1 MEVYLDNSA
10 TTLIKPP
17 QVAQA
22 VYDAINTMGNSGR
35 GAYNSSISSSMV
47 LYETRELI
55 AEMFNLHYPEQVA
68 FTLNATEALNTAI
81 NGLIS
86 YNDHIITT
94 ELEHNSVLRPL
105 YRLEEKG
112 TELTIIKAND
122 WGNINYIDIEKAIK
136 SNTKAI
142 VCTHC
147 SNLTGNVLDIAKI
160 GEICKRHNI
169 LFILDAS
176 QSAGIFDIDM
186 EKQNIDVVCFTGHK
200 SLYGPQGT
208 GGICIKKGVNI
219 SPLKVGGSGIKTFEK
234 TAPSSMPEHIEAGTV
249 NSHSIAG
256 LKAGLE
262 FIQKTGISKIREK
275 ENMLVDLFYNS
286 IKNIKDI
293 KIYGDFSTKERGPI
307 VSLNL
312 GNYSSSSVSDELFER
327 FEIATR
333 SGGHCAPLM
342 HKALSTEKQGAV
354 RFSFSYFNTK
364 DEVLFAS
371 KALKIL
377 GEE

>member
-1 MEVYLDNSA
+1 MIYLDNSA

-55 AEMFNLHYPEQVA
+55 AKMFNLSSPEQVA

-81 NGLIS
+81 NGLILP
-86 YNDHIITT
+86 NDHIITT

-112 TELTIIKAND
+112 TELTIINANNA
-122 WGNINYIDIEKAIK
+122 GNIDYTDVENAIK
-136 SNTKAI
+136 ANTKAI

-147 SNLTGNVLDIAKI
+147 SNLTGNVIDISKI
-160 GEICKRHNI
+160 GEICRRHDI

-208 GGICIKKGVNI
+208 GGICIKKVLI
-219 SPLKVGGSGIKTFEK
+219 LPLLKSEVVVLKPLKRLPLIQCLN
-234 TAPSSMPEHIEAGTV
+234 I
-249 NSHSIAG
+249 
-256 LKAGLE
+256 LKLE
-262 FIQKTGISKIREK
+262 Q
-275 ENMLVDLFYNS
+275 
-286 IKNIKDI
+286 
-293 KIYGDFSTKERGPI
+293 
-307 VSLNL
+307 
-312 GNYSSSSVSDELFER
+312 
-327 FEIATR
+327 
-333 SGGHCAPLM
+333 
-342 HKALSTEKQGAV
+342 
-354 RFSFSYFNTK
+354 
-364 DEVLFAS
+364 
-371 KALKIL
+371 
-377 GEE
+377 

>member
-1 MEVYLDNSA
+1 MIYLDNSA

-35 GAYNSSISSSMV
+35 GAYNSSISSSIV

-136 SNTKAI
+136 YNTKAI

>member
-1 MEVYLDNSA
+1 MIYLDNSA

-105 YRLEEKG
+105 YRLEEKC

-136 SNTKAI
+136 YNTKAI

-342 HKALSTEKQGAV
+342 HKALGTEKQGAV

>member
-1 MEVYLDNSA
+1 M
-10 TTLIKPP
+10 
-17 QVAQA
+17 
-22 VYDAINTMGNSGR
+22 
-35 GAYNSSISSSMV
+35 
-47 LYETRELI
+47 
-55 AEMFNLHYPEQVA
+55 
-68 FTLNATEALNTAI
+68 
-81 NGLIS
+81 
-86 YNDHIITT
+86 
-94 ELEHNSVLRPL
+94 EHNSVLRPL

-136 SNTKAI
+136 YNTKAI

>member
-1 MEVYLDNSA
+1 MIYLDNSA

-35 GAYNSSISSSMV
+35 GAYNSSISSSIV

-136 SNTKAI
+136 YNTKAI

-147 SNLTGNVLDIAKI
+147 SNLTGNVLNIAKI

-200 SLYGPQGT
+200 SLYGHQGT

-342 HKALSTEKQGAV
+342 HKALGTEKQGAV

>member
-1 MEVYLDNSA
+1 MIYLDNSA

-17 QVAQA
+17 QVAQD

-136 SNTKAI
+136 YNTKAI

-176 QSAGIFDIDM
+176 QIAGIFDIDM

-342 HKALSTEKQGAV
+342 HKALGTEKQGAV

>member
-1 MEVYLDNSA
+1 MIYLDNSA

-22 VYDAINTMGNSGR
+22 VYDAINKMGNSGR

>member
-1 MEVYLDNSA
+1 MIYLDNSA

-136 SNTKAI
+136 YNTKAI

-234 TAPSSMPEHIEAGTV
+234 TAPSLMPEHIEAGTV

-342 HKALSTEKQGAV
+342 HKALGTEKQGAV

>member
-1 MEVYLDNSA
+1 MIYLDNSA

-55 AEMFNLHYPEQVA
+55 AEMFNLHCPEQVA

-136 SNTKAI
+136 YNTKAI

-342 HKALSTEKQGAV
+342 HKALGTEKQGAV

>member
-1 MEVYLDNSA
+1 MIYLDNSA

-22 VYDAINTMGNSGR
+22 VYDAINTLGNSGR

-136 SNTKAI
+136 YNTKAI

>member
-1 MEVYLDNSA
+1 MIYLDNSA

-136 SNTKAI
+136 YNTKAI

-234 TAPSSMPEHIEAGTV
+234 TAPSSMPEHIEAGIV

>member
-1 MEVYLDNSA
+1 MIYLDNSA

-35 GAYNSSISSSMV
+35 GAYNSSISSSIV

-136 SNTKAI
+136 YNTKAI

-262 FIQKTGISKIREK
+262 FIQKTVISKIREK

-342 HKALSTEKQGAV
+342 HKALGTEKQGAV

>member
-1 MEVYLDNSA
+1 MIYLDNSA

-136 SNTKAI
+136 YNTKAI

-342 HKALSTEKQGAV
+342 HKALGTEKQGAI

>member
-1 MEVYLDNSA
+1 MIYLDNSA

-35 GAYNSSISSSMV
+35 GAYNSSISSSIV

-136 SNTKAI
+136 YNTKAI

-147 SNLTGNVLDIAKI
+147 SNLTVNVLDIAKI

-262 FIQKTGISKIREK
+262 FIQKTGLSKIREK

>member
-1 MEVYLDNSA
+1 MIYLDNSA

-22 VYDAINTMGNSGR
+22 VYDAINTMGNSDR

-136 SNTKAI
+136 YNTKAI

-342 HKALSTEKQGAV
+342 HKALGTEKQGAV

>member
-1 MEVYLDNSA
+1 MIYLDNSA

>member
-1 MEVYLDNSA
+1 MIYLDNSA

-35 GAYNSSISSSMV
+35 GAYNSSISSSIV

-136 SNTKAI
+136 YNTKAI

-262 FIQKTGISKIREK
+262 FIQKTGLSKIREK

-342 HKALSTEKQGAV
+342 HKALGTEKQGAV

>member
-1 MEVYLDNSA
+1 MIYLDNSA

-136 SNTKAI
+136 YNTKAI

-186 EKQNIDVVCFTGHK
+186 EKQNIDVICFTGHK

>member
-1 MEVYLDNSA
+1 MIYLDNSA

-35 GAYNSSISSSMV
+35 GAYNSSISSSIV

-136 SNTKAI
+136 YNTKAI

-262 FIQKTGISKIREK
+262 FIQKTGLSKIREK

>member
-1 MEVYLDNSA
+1 MIYLDNSA

-136 SNTKAI
+136 YNTKAI

-262 FIQKTGISKIREK
+262 FIQETGISKIREK
-275 ENMLVDLFYNS
+275 ENMLVKLFYD
-286 IKNIKDI
+286 NIKDIKNI

-342 HKALSTEKQGAV
+342 HKALGTEKQGAV
-354 RFSFSYFNTK
+354 RFSFSYFNTE
-364 DEVLFAS
+364 DEVLFAA

>member
-1 MEVYLDNSA
+1 MIYLDNSA

-35 GAYNSSISSSMV
+35 GAYNSSISSSIV

-136 SNTKAI
+136 YNTKAI

-186 EKQNIDVVCFTGHK
+186 EKQNIGVVCFTGHK

>member
-1 MEVYLDNSA
+1 MIYLDNSA

-136 SNTKAI
+136 YNTKAI

-186 EKQNIDVVCFTGHK
+186 EKQNIGVVCFTGHK

>member
-1 MEVYLDNSA
+1 MIYLDNSA

-342 HKALSTEKQGAV
+342 HKALGTEKQGAV

>member
-1 MEVYLDNSA
+1 
-10 TTLIKPP
+10 
-17 QVAQA
+17 
-22 VYDAINTMGNSGR
+22 
-35 GAYNSSISSSMV
+35 
-47 LYETRELI
+47 
-55 AEMFNLHYPEQVA
+55 MFNLHYPEQVA

-136 SNTKAI
+136 YNTKAI

-262 FIQKTGISKIREK
+262 FIQKTGLSKIREK

>member
-1 MEVYLDNSA
+1 MIYIDNSA

-136 SNTKAI
+136 YNTKAI

>member
-1 MEVYLDNSA
+1 MIYLDNSA

-136 SNTKAI
+136 YNTKAI

-342 HKALSTEKQGAV
+342 HKALQGAV

>member
-1 MEVYLDNSA
+1 MIYLDNSA

-136 SNTKAI
+136 YNTKAI

-342 HKALSTEKQGAV
+342 HKALGTEKQGAV

-371 KALKIL
+371 KSLKIL

>member
-1 MEVYLDNSA
+1 MIYLDNSA

-136 SNTKAI
+136 YNTKAI

-342 HKALSTEKQGAV
+342 HKALGTEKQGAV

>member
-1 MEVYLDNSA
+1 MIYLDNSA

-35 GAYNSSISSSMV
+35 GAYNSSISSSIV

-136 SNTKAI
+136 YNTKAI

-342 HKALSTEKQGAV
+342 HKVLGTEKQGAV

>member
-1 MEVYLDNSA
+1 MIYLDNSA

-136 SNTKAI
+136 YNTKAI

-342 HKALSTEKQGAV
+342 HKALGTEKQGAV

-371 KALKIL
+371 KALKKL

>member
-1 MEVYLDNSA
+1 MIYLDNSA

-86 YNDHIITT
+86 SNDHIITT

-122 WGNINYIDIEKAIK
+122 WGNINYIDIENAIK

-342 HKALSTEKQGAV
+342 HKALGTEKQGAV

>member
-1 MEVYLDNSA
+1 MIYLDNSA

-136 SNTKAI
+136 YNTKAI

-333 SGGHCAPLM
+333 SGGHCSPLM

>member
-1 MEVYLDNSA
+1 MIYLDNSA

-312 GNYSSSSVSDELFER
+312 GNYSSSSISDELFER

-342 HKALSTEKQGAV
+342 HKALGTEKQGAV

>member
-1 MEVYLDNSA
+1 MIYLDNSA

-35 GAYNSSISSSMV
+35 GAYNSSISSSIV

-86 YNDHIITT
+86 NNDHIITT

-136 SNTKAI
+136 YNTKAI

-262 FIQKTGISKIREK
+262 FIQKTGLSKIREK

>member
-1 MEVYLDNSA
+1 MIYLDNSA

-17 QVAQA
+17 QVVQA

-35 GAYNSSISSSMV
+35 GAYNSSISSSIV

-136 SNTKAI
+136 YNTKAI

-262 FIQKTGISKIREK
+262 FIQKTGLSKIREK

>member
-1 MEVYLDNSA
+1 MIYLDNSA

-147 SNLTGNVLDIAKI
+147 SNLTGNVFDIAKI

>member
-1 MEVYLDNSA
+1 MIYLDNSA

-55 AEMFNLHYPEQVA
+55 AEMFNLHYPGQVA

-136 SNTKAI
+136 YNTKAI

-262 FIQKTGISKIREK
+262 FIQKTGLSKIREK

>member
-1 MEVYLDNSA
+1 MIYLDNSA

-312 GNYSSSSVSDELFER
+312 GNYSSSNVSDELFER

-342 HKALSTEKQGAV
+342 HKALGTEKQGAV

>member
-1 MEVYLDNSA
+1 MIYLDNSA

-35 GAYNSSISSSMV
+35 GAYNSSIDSSMV

-55 AEMFNLHYPEQVA
+55 AKMFNLHYPEQVA

-81 NGLIS
+81 NGLIFPS
-86 YNDHIITT
+86 DHVITT

-112 TELTIIKAND
+112 TELTIIKANNT
-122 WGNINYIDIEKAIK
+122 GNINYTDVENAIK

-147 SNLTGNVLDIAKI
+147 SNLTGNVLDITKV

-176 QSAGIFDIDM
+176 QSAGIFDINM

-208 GGICIKKGVNI
+208 GGICIKKGINI
-219 SPLKVGGSGIKTFEK
+219 APLKVGGSGIKTFEK

-262 FIQKTGISKIREK
+262 FIQETGISKIREK
-275 ENMLVDLFYNS
+275 ENMLVKLFYNN

-293 KIYGDFSTKERGPI
+293 KIYGDFSVKERGPI
-307 VSLNL
+307 VSINL

-342 HKALSTEKQGAV
+342 HKALGTEKQGAV
-354 RFSFSYFNTK
+354 RFSFSYFNTE
-364 DEVLFAS
+364 DEVLFAA
-371 KALKIL
+371 KALKTL